1 MVPGPIQ
8 RPICPFHAPCFKS
21 FTTSVG
27 CAFPCTNK
35 RAFTPSTSIRTR
47 VHSPGARST
56 RPLRGAGTRLPA
68 DLGLNRAA
76 LEILHWQQ
84 KQAVIIRARC
94 ACRLHNPNP
103 FLPFVNHRFSYDFI
117 CSHAFHG
124 FQRKRLARCQFTG
137 GNREAQ

>member
-8 RPICPFHAPCFKS
+8 KPICPWNAPCFKS

-47 VHSPGARST
+47 VH
-56 RPLRGAGTRLPA
+56 
-68 DLGLNRAA
+68 LNRAA

-84 KQAVIIRARC
+84 KQAVIILARC
-94 ACRLHNPNP
+94 ARGLRQTNPL
-103 FLPFVNHRFSYDFI
+103 LPFVNHRFSHDFI
-117 CSHAFHG
+117 GPHVFHG
-124 FQRKRLARCQFTG
+124 FHRKRLAKCQFTG
-137 GNREAQ
+137 GNHEAQ